1 MSARTYKVVHVGTGV
16 TGKCGLNALLNQPD
30 MQLVGHLVFD
40 PAKVGADAG
49 ALCELGYEVGVEAT
63 SNVDDLIALRPDFI
77 NYFGDGQTKFDQS
90 YNLIKRFLEAGINV
104 GTPSIYAILHSK
116 SADPELIKPLEE
128 ACRKGNSSLFISGI
142 DPGYASPWL
151 AVGLLKS
158 ADEVS
163 EIRMQEIADYS
174 FYDVEWVMREIYGM
188 GKPLG
193 SHSTLSDGSFM
204 RWVWTPTI
212 NAVAD
217 RMGIELDEIR
227 TFFDGAVHDERIDTL
242 WGPIEP
248 GTLAAVRFG
257 LEGIYQGKPLIIL
270 DHITRC
276 ALDVAP
282 HWPQA
287 KGGEIEKLRHEYT
300 VLIKGNPNLDLRL
313 AMGETREGY
322 DAGLTTTAN
331 VIVNAIP
338 LIVSHQ
344 AGIIDELEFPVYS
357 TRNIKV

>member
-1 MSARTYKVVHVGTGV
+1 MASKTYRVVHVGTGV
-16 TGKCGLNALLNQPD
+16 TGKCGLNAVMNQPG
-30 MQLVGHLVFD
+30 MELIGHLVFD
-40 PAKVGADAG
+40 PNKAGKDAG
-49 ALCELGYEVGVEAT
+49 ELCELGYKTGVLAT
-63 SNVDDLIALRPDFI
+63 TNVDDLIALKPDFI

-90 YNLIKRFLEAGINV
+90 YNLILRFLAAGINV

-116 SADPELIKPLEE
+116 SADPKLIQPLEE

-188 GKPLG
+188 GKPVG
-193 SHSTLSDGSFM
+193 SPSTLSDGSFI
-204 RWVWTPTI
+204 RWVWTPTL

-217 RMGIELDEIR
+217 RMGIELEEIR
-227 TFFDGAVHDERIDTL
+227 VFFEGATHDKRVDTL

-248 GTLAAVRFG
+248 GTQVAVRFG
-257 LEGIYQGKPLIIL
+257 LEGMYQGKPLIVL

-276 ALDVAP
+276 SLDVAQ
-282 HWPQA
+282 HWPKA

-300 VLIKGNPNLDLRL
+300 VLIKGNPDLDLRL

-322 DAGLTTTAN
+322 DAGLTTTAS

-338 LIVSHQ
+338 LICAHA
-344 AGIIDELEFPVYS
+344 AGIIDELELPVYS

>member
-1 MSARTYKVVHVGTGV
+1 MAERTFRVVHCGTGV
-16 TGKCGLNALLNQPD
+16 TGKCGLNALLNQPGIE
-30 MQLVGHLVFD
+30 LVGHLVFD
-40 PAKVGADAG
+40 PAKVGKDSGDLCDAG
-49 ALCELGYEVGVEAT
+49 RKTGVLAT
-63 SNVDDLIALRPDFI
+63 NDIDALIALKPDYL
-77 NYFGDGQTKFDQS
+77 NYFGDAQTKFDSS
-90 YNLIKRFLEAGINV
+90 YQIILKFLEAGINV

-116 SADPELIKPLEE
+116 SADPKLIKPLEE

-188 GKPLG
+188 GKPVG
-193 SHSTLSDGSFM
+193 SPSSMSDGTFM
-204 RWVWTPTI
+204 KWVWTPTL

-217 RMGIELDEIR
+217 RMGIELEEVR
-227 TFFDGAVHDERIDTL
+227 FFFDAATHETRIDTL
-242 WGPIEP
+242 WGPLEP
-248 GTLAAVRFG
+248 GTVAAVRFG
-257 LEGIYQGKPLIIL
+257 LEGIYKGKPLIIL
-270 DHITRC
+270 EHITRC
-276 ALDVAP
+276 SLDVAP
-282 HWPQA
+282 HWPRA
-287 KGGEIEKLRHEYT
+287 HGGEIENLRHEYT

-313 AMGETREGY
+313 AMGATREGF
-322 DAGLTTTAN
+322 DAGLTTTAS

-338 LIVSHQ
+338 LICDS
-344 AGIIDELEFPVYS
+344 APGILDELEMPVYS